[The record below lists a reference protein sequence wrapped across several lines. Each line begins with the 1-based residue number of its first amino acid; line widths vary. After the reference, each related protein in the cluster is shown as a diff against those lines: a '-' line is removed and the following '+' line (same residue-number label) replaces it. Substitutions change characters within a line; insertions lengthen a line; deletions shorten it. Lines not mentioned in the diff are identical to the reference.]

1 MGAYCVEY
9 DLKTKY
15 FVLLKHEIE
24 KQLLTLF
31 LQQDFQLNS
40 FSWWS
45 LKEAYGSRFYFPFWE
60 VAKYLPQ
67 TLTELVGVL
76 SWQHAKIKKYQKKNV
91 RNKSRNAWKQE
102 KCKMYAG
109 TKRTK
114 SAFHCNCLIVTSPT
128 EWYRMTTTNRLLARE
143 KNSDGLRK
151 LEAETVFLPPGP
163 LSRIGLVLRG

>member
-45 LKEAYGSRFYFPFWE
+45 LKEAYGSRFYFPSLE

-76 SWQHAKIKKYQKKNV
+76 SWQHTKIKKYQKKN
-91 RNKSRNAWKQE
+91 AWKQE
-102 KCKMYAG
+102 KYKMYVG
-109 TKRTK
+109 TKRTE
-114 SAFHCNCLIVTSPT
+114 SAFRCNCLIVTSPT

-163 LSRIGLVLRG
+163 LSRIELVLQG